1 MQIPPAP
8 EGWSLLLLL
17 NTSSRRRGRGNVVIP
32 KGFPQSVGRVVL
44 NTSCLKLAVLTA
56 GNAITVCL
64 VVFRPLGFPIHLHPV
79 TEEVIALGVSRGN
92 CDW

>member
-32 KGFPQSVGRVVL
+32 KGFPKSGEVVKADFRLYGDLFARAAKKRLEGCICYGKPSGRDP
-44 NTSCLKLAVLTA
+44 AD
-56 GNAITVCL
+56 I
-64 VVFRPLGFPIHLHPV
+64 R
-79 TEEVIALGVSRGN
+79 
-92 CDW
+92 